1 VLGYPVETVLAEKL
15 STAITLGTASTRVR
29 DYTDIYTLAAT
40 QPLNHRAVRA
50 ALLATA
56 QFRGIAL
63 QPLSSAVGNL
73 VELRAGTYLAYRRGL
88 GRDGDHLPSGLDE
101 VLATVIAFGDPLMVD
116 DPAAG
121 DWDPELRNWTAPV
134 RRTHL
139 PN

>member
-1 VLGYPVETVLAEKL
+1 
-15 STAITLGTASTRVR
+15 VR

-40 QPLNHRAVRA
+40 QPLNHQAVRA

-88 GRDGDHLPSGLDE
+88 GRDGEQLPSGLDE

-121 DWDPELRNWTAPV
+121 DWDPELRSWTAPV